1 MARTMEI
8 DQPTR
13 RPWTERREQVHSAVR
28 ETGEGASGGGG
39 YVITFKLQKDDV
51 AVGGMEWNGARLE
64 EQRVI
69 RKGFRMTKEERLVI
83 ETQRELGWKA
93 AIWLIEGGKR
103 P

>member
-51 AVGGMEWNGARLE
+51 AVGGME
-64 EQRVI
+64 
-69 RKGFRMTKEERLVI
+69 
-83 ETQRELGWKA
+83 
-93 AIWLIEGGKR
+93 
-103 P
+103 